1 MFGFYVHA
9 FLMWLFFSMNGCHR
23 DIWSVR
29 VKQFR
34 VGRYPFDKL
43 RTYKYINCPRSI
55 YYTILNDTY
64 VYGMLAVLSIGVC
77 VFFAYNTF
85 QPKKTVSKKQD
96 QRLKQRHML

>member
-34 VGRYPFDKL
+34 VGRYHFDKL
-43 RTYKYINCPRSI
+43 RSYKYINCPRSI

>member
-34 VGRYPFDKL
+34 VGRYPFDKW
-43 RTYKYINCPRSI
+43 RSYKYINCPRSI

-64 VYGMLAVLSIGVC
+64 VYGMLAVLSIGAC

>member
-43 RTYKYINCPRSI
+43 RSYKYINCPRSI

>member
-34 VGRYPFDKL
+34 VGRYPFYKL
-43 RTYKYINCPRSI
+43 RSYKYINCPRSI
-55 YYTILNDTY
+55 YYTLLNDTY

-77 VFFAYNTF
+77 VFSAYNTF
-85 QPKKTVSKKQD
+85 QPKKTVNKKQD
-96 QRLKQRHML
+96 QRPKQRHML